1 MKTID
6 RPIYKDF
13 FDAVND
19 SPRGVPDVKTPISLF
34 KKACHSW
41 LQTLSEEEVLEL
53 RDQLIAQYGDDGQPD
68 PYVGMLPNSR
78 DTEFPWGVLKRRL
91 MFFYEKKRFLEQ
103 HKDWHIFD
111 EDRFIAWKCVDTKE
125 SSYKPFYWTVVIGGF
140 THGGWEK
147 NYIAGVA
154 AALAVCEREK

>member
-19 SPRGVPDVKTPISLF
+19 SPRGVPDVKTPISL
-34 KKACHSW
+34 
-41 LQTLSEEEVLEL
+41 
-53 RDQLIAQYGDDGQPD
+53 LIAQYGDDGQPD
-68 PYVGMLPNSR
+68 PYVGTLPNSR